1 MLVETSDAILARA
14 EALGMPIP
22 ETYRESVIANYRRL
36 LEQAALVMAA
46 DPPDTLGDPP
56 EFEP

>member
-1 MLVETSDAILARA
+1 MAPKNLDAVLDIAT
-14 EALGMPIP
+14 ALGIPIP
-22 ETYRESVIANYRRL
+22 DSYRESVIANFDRL

-46 DPPDTLGDPP
+46 PLPNAVDDGS